1 MAASVAS
8 AHVYTGVSGGYFKS
22 HDVESWG
29 GGVHAGY
36 DFSAKTASFHQG
48 IELEICGLSGR
59 GHATESGSMP
69 KDGKIFFLTNKSTL
83 KLTQVPVM
91 INYRLWGKF
100 DQSLPITWYAGAGV
114 GFQWMRAKNHV
125 VSSLKDTGGTPAD
138 VCATISST
146 PATCSPVYD
155 KTRNQT
161 IFTGQLFAGL
171 GYDMTDALSATVG
184 TRIFMSQSHT
194 WDDGRIVGSPVHM
207 GPFQVGVELGLNY
220 AY

>member
-29 GGVHAGY
+29 GGVHVGY
-36 DFSAKTASFHQG
+36 DFVEKTAFFHQG
-48 IELEICGLSGR
+48 IELEIWGLSGR
-59 GHATESGSMP
+59 GHASESGP
-69 KDGKIFFLTNKSTL
+69 TTDGLFTLTNKSTL

-100 DQSLPITWYAGAGV
+100 DSCLPVTWYAGAGV

-125 VSSLKDTGGTPAD
+125 VSSLKDTGGAPQD
-138 VCATISST
+138 VCAIISET

-161 IFTGQLFAGL
+161 VFTGQLFAGL
-171 GYDMTDALSATVG
+171 GYDITDALSATVG

-207 GPFQVGVELGLNY
+207 GPFQVGMELGLNY